1 MYQVGDTYVDNI
13 TNRTYKC
20 TSVITISP
28 TLMRP
33 NQSKTTTWKHVYTVS
48 GESGEPAKTIILE
61 DEDGNRVIAVLVDEE
76 VDFTAT
82 ANDIREGKVAATDDG
97 VTIGKKFIPSY
108 ETIQGV
114 KLIPSGRAMT
124 ITGLVTHDNYDYTKL
139 QAIICQYN
147 TNTANSMSS
156 EMVVIN
162 DNVYEVQSVDSI
174 SVITKNH
181 DNKTIDL
188 GVTNNFGK
196 LCVIRYIT
204 YKEVD

>member
-1 MYQVGDTYVDNI
+1 MHQVGDTYVDNI

-33 NQSKTTTWKHVYTVS
+33 NQSKTTTWKHVYTVG
-48 GESGEPAKTIILE
+48 GENGEPAKTIVLE
-61 DEDGNRVIAVLVDEE
+61 DEEGNRVIAVLVDEE

-82 ANDIREGKVAATDDG
+82 ADDIREGKVAATDDG

-108 ETIQGV
+108 ETVQGV
-114 KLIPSGRAMT
+114 KAIATGEPLIINNL
-124 ITGLVTHDNYDYTKL
+124 ITDNSYDYTKFQGIVCL
-139 QAIICQYN
+139 FN
-147 TNTANSMSS
+147 KNTAGSVGS

-162 DNVYEVQSVDSI
+162 DCIYNVQSTESLAV
-174 SVITKNH
+174 VNKNH

-196 LCVIRYIT
+196 PCIIRYIT
-204 YKEVD
+204 YKEVE